1 MTQIF
6 AAPGRYI
13 QGYKELER
21 LYRHIAWFGQ
31 RFLIITSQGRLDSLK
46 QTLAISFDQPDLS
59 LHYAVFDGEVT
70 RAEVQRLAALQGVL
84 DWATAATQAAGV
96 PPARKS
102 APE

>member
-31 RFLIITSQGRLDSLK
+31 RFLIITSQGRLDSLQ
-46 QTLAISFDQPDLS
+46 QTLAISFDKPEHALR
-59 LHYAVFDGEVT
+59 YAVFEGEVT
-70 RAEVQRLAALQGVL
+70 RAEVQRLCALRERLGCDGVV
-84 DWATAATQAAGV
+84 GV
-96 PPARKS
+96 GGGNLVGLS
-102 APE
+102 